1 MILAAQLSRI
11 AVFVRQTLLARFAPK
26 TVAFAV
32 QVNSA
37 INAILDYI
45 SPMRE
50 PASLAKRLVRTVFL
64 SQSAL
69 SAKLETI

>member
-11 AVFVRQTLLARFAPK
+11 AVFVRQTLLVMCVFQDFMSIVNILARFAPK

-32 QVNSA
+32 QVSSA

-50 PASLAKRLVRTVFL
+50 PASPA
-64 SQSAL
+64 
-69 SAKLETI
+69 